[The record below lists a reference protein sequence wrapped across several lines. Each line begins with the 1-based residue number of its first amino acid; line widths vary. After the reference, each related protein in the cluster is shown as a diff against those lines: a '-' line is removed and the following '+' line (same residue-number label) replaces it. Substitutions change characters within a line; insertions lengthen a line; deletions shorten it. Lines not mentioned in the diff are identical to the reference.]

1 MTDLQEVTFTEL
13 IQRPVDTV
21 AKLKQSPRH
30 ALRLHR
36 RGAEEDLVLVAAGR
50 AAQEEQIVEVAVRL
64 LRAVMNDPATRSHY
78 LLDLLPAVFPWV
90 RFLPEADRIEFAQ
103 ELVDV
108 MEAGVEIDSYTAV
121 LTAIEQWRHS
131 AEVYADPELFQ
142 ALRDARLD
150 DAGPVPAPTA

>member
-1 MTDLQEVTFTEL
+1 MTDMQEVTFTEL

-21 AKLKQSPRH
+21 AKLKRSPRH

-36 RGAEEDLVLVAAGR
+36 RGAEEDLVLVGAGR
-50 AAQEEQIVEVAVRL
+50 AAQEEQIVGVAVRL
-64 LRAVMNDPATRSHY
+64 LRAVMNDPAARSHY

-90 RFLPEADRIEFAQ
+90 RFLPDADRIVFAQ

-108 MEAGVEIDSYTAV
+108 MEAGVEIDNYTAV

-142 ALRDARLD
+142 ALRDADLS
-150 DAGPVPAPTA
+150 DAGVVPAPNA